1 MATYNITKT
10 RKGWTITKDGELL
23 AGHYQSEQAAL
34 MSLAFGLWRNITDD
48 ELITEDMVAKAVAK
62 MSLSDIEP

>member
-1 MATYNITKT
+1 MATYNIPKT

-23 AGHYQSEQAAL
+23 AGRYQSEQAAL

-48 ELITEDMVAKAVAK
+48 EPITDDIVAEAIAK
-62 MSLSDIEP
+62 IALNV